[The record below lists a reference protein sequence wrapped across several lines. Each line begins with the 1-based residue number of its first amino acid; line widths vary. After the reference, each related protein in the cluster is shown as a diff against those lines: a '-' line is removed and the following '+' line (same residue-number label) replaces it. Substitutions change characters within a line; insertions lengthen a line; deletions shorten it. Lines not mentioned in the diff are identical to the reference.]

1 MNMFN
6 KFFVCL
12 SLFVSIFCYS
22 FAQIADKSLSDLTR
36 EADDGN
42 MSVQKYLGDIY
53 FGGGTVGSEVVAK
66 DNEKA
71 LYWYERAAELG
82 DVGSQFILGFLY
94 RDIDKE
100 KALLYMKKYAEQ
112 GYENGQAML
121 GYWYMGE
128 DGFKRD
134 DIQAVYWLK
143 KAAEQGNKQAAADLS
158 VCYAKGRGVQKDP
171 LTAKYWKDLSEEKEV
186 EVDNMLASV
195 QWQNFE
201 PNVTDK
207 NYPLNIGI
215 SSKSKVENVTIS
227 LNGVQLK
234 GALREIRGNGFD
246 MNVECNVTLA
256 EGANTI
262 DVNVRNASGVMQD
275 SKTIVCGNFTGKLAS
290 IEWLEIEPVS
300 AKNDYKVK
308 IGIKSETKIED
319 VSIAYNG
326 ERDRGIRTVDADNYD
341 MTVERTLTFGY
352 GLNRIVAT
360 VRNEVGIATA
370 EKTILVDSPDTVKPS
385 DRRIAMIV
393 GNSNYSDITM
403 NLANPKNDA
412 TDVAAK
418 LESLGFDVILKTD
431 VTLQEMDKE
440 LSSFGIKARGYD
452 VALFYYA
459 GHGIQSKG
467 VNYLLPTDIENL
479 AEDNIKY
486 KCVDMERILGIMEDS
501 KCKLN
506 IVVLDACRN
515 DPISRSWHRSVESHG
530 LSLMNAPEGTIIS
543 FSTAPGHTALDGTDR
558 NSPYTTAFLNALEY
572 PNLDVL
578 NFLKMVGSEV
588 IEKTKNVQRPWM
600 SSSFTGEFYF
610 NRQ

>member
-1 MNMFN
+1 MNMY
-6 KFFVCL
+6 KFFVLL
-12 SLFVSIFCYS
+12 SFFICIASYN
-22 FAQIADKSLSDLTR
+22 FAQTTVETLSDLTH
-36 EADDGN
+36 EAEEGN
-42 MSVQKYLGDIY
+42 MVAQKHLGDIY
-53 FGGGTVGSEVVAK
+53 FGGGTVGNEVVAK

-71 LYWYERAAELG
+71 MYWYGRAAELG
-82 DVGSQFILGFLY
+82 DAGAQYILGFLY
-94 RDIDKE
+94 RDIDKD
-100 KALLYMKKYAEQ
+100 KALFYMKKYAEQ
-112 GYENGQAML
+112 GFENGQAML
-121 GYWYMGE
+121 GYWYMGN
-128 DGFKRD
+128 DGFTRD
-134 DIQAVYWLK
+134 DLQAALWLR

-158 VCYAKGRGVQKDP
+158 FCYAVGRGVPKDP
-171 LTAKYWKDLSEEKEV
+171 ITAKHWKDISEEKEV
-186 EVDNMLASV
+186 ETLDMLATI
-195 QWQNFE
+195 QWPNME
-201 PNVTDK
+201 SNVT
-207 NYPLNIGI
+207 NREYPLSIGI
-215 SSKSKVENVTIS
+215 SSKSKIDNVTLK
-227 LNGVQLK
+227 LNGSQLK
-234 GALREIRGNGFD
+234 DTREIRGNGFD
-246 MNVECNVTLA
+246 INVECNLLLVN
-256 EGANTI
+256 GSNTI
-262 DVNVRNASGVMQD
+262 EISVRNASGLTQD

-290 IEWLEIEPVS
+290 IDWLKIEPIS

-308 IGIKSETKIED
+308 IGVKSETKIED
-319 VSIAYNG
+319 VSITYNNVP
-326 ERDRGIRTVDADNYD
+326 DRGIRTVDVDNYD
-341 MTVERTLTFGY
+341 MVVERNITLGY
-352 GLNRIVAT
+352 GINRIIAS
-360 VRNEVGIATA
+360 VRNEVGIAKA
-370 EKTILVDSPDTVKPS
+370 EKTIIIEKLIDTVPS

-393 GNSNYSDITM
+393 GNSNYSDVSM
-403 NLANPKNDA
+403 NLTNPRNDA

-418 LESLGFDVILKTD
+418 LEELGFDVILKTD

-440 LSSFGIKARGYD
+440 LTSFGLKARGYD

-558 NSPYTTAFLNALEY
+558 NSPYTQAFLNALDY

-578 NFLKMVGSEV
+578 HFLKMVGSEV
-588 IEKTKNVQRPWM
+588 IDKTKNVQRPWM
-600 SSSFTGEFYF
+600 SSSFTGDFYF